1 MKSDLTKAFADYA
14 KDLNQA
20 SRDENIQKAMSRAV
34 KSYRATTDE
43 TMRRFPHTP
52 DLAAEVREI
61 KTRAIQDNAALL
73 QEAMASVERNK
84 GKAFYAKDAQEAL
97 RLALE
102 IIGRGKVVV
111 KGKSMLGEELHLR
124 EYLEEHGNEVW
135 ETDLGEF
142 ILQLKKERPM
152 HILSPAIHVPREQVA
167 DIFSKFFQK
176 EIPPDIAAEVGAV
189 REFLREKY
197 FSADVGI
204 SGANVVAA
212 DTGAMVIIENE
223 GNVRLSTGAPPVHL
237 LMVGVEKIVP
247 TFQEA
252 MKVAEV
258 TWRYA
263 QYGVPG
269 YVNIISGPSKTGDIE
284 KVTTYGAH
292 GPKQFYVIFVDN
304 GRSQMAGDERFS
316 QALHCLRCGGCM
328 YECPVFQVTAGH
340 FGHTYLG
347 GIGAIWTAFVSGGLD
362 EAAPLLYTCLR
373 CGRCVERCPMR
384 INVPGM
390 VGELRK
396 MLVYGE
402 SLPGEDLPEAAVAGG
417 VSHAAET

>member
-1 MKSDLTKAFADYA
+1 MKLDLTKEFVEYT
-14 KDLNQA
+14 KDLNRA
-20 SRDENIQKAMSRAV
+20 GKDENIQKAMSRAV
-34 KSYRATTDE
+34 KSYRETTDE

-52 DLAAEVREI
+52 ELAAEVREI
-61 KTRAIQDNAALL
+61 KTEAIHNNADLL
-73 QEAMASVERNK
+73 QQAMASVERNK

-97 RLALE
+97 QLAAE
-102 IIGRGKVVV
+102 IIGQGKVVV

-167 DIFSKFFQK
+167 ELFSKFFKK
-176 EIPPDIAAEVGAV
+176 EVPPEIAAEVGAV
-189 REFLREKY
+189 RDFMRDKY
-197 FSADVGI
+197 FRADVGI

-263 QYGVPG
+263 QYGIPG

-292 GPKQFYVIFVDN
+292 GPKEFYVIFVDN
-304 GRSQMAGDERFS
+304 GRSLMARDERFS

-347 GIGAIWTAFVSGGLD
+347 GIGAIWTAFVSGGL
-362 EAAPLLYTCLR
+362 EQAAPLLYTCLR

-384 INVPGM
+384 IDVPGM

-396 MLVYGE
+396 RVACGE
-402 SLPGEDLPEAAVAGG
+402 SLTEEELPGAVAAGG
-417 VSHAAET
+417 VSRSANT